1 MRILIHVAAVAA
13 ALLASGCANVT
24 PRMQSL
30 PQSPSDR
37 LGAFRSP
44 TEGSAEV
51 HVMRPMTF
59 VGIAINHQ
67 LSLDGQLV
75 AAIGS
80 GERVTLYVPPGEH
93 LLELRH
99 PSQILGATGDSASF
113 TATSGGRYFFV
124 INSDLGSMRLLR
136 TTAGAVGE

>member
-1 MRILIHVAAVAA
+1 MRTLLQGVALAVAV
-13 ALLASGCANVT
+13 LASGCANIT

-30 PQSPSDR
+30 PPSPSDR
-37 LGAFRSP
+37 VAAFRVP
-44 TEGSAEV
+44 TEGAAEV
-51 HVMRPMTF
+51 HVMRPSSF
-59 VGIAINHQ
+59 AGVAINYQ
-67 LSLDGQLV
+67 LSLDGQLA

-113 TATSGGRYFFV
+113 TAVREGRYYFV
-124 INSDLGSMRLLR
+124 INSDIGSMRLLR